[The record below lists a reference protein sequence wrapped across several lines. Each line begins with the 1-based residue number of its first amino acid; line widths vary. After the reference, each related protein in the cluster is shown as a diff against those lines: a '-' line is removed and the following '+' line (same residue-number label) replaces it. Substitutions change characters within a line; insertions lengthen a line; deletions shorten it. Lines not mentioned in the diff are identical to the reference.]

1 MAVRVVAV
9 ASMCSRNHL
18 LDNEYKKYNHLSY
31 ISFTVVPCVLYSSD
45 SDCEGVNFIPG
56 SHFVKA
62 FSALP
67 SHS

>member
-1 MAVRVVAV
+1 MFYMV
-9 ASMCSRNHL
+9 ASNCSQNHSVSEKYKAVQSSKLNFLQNNFLLELYASARN
-18 LDNEYKKYNHLSY
+18 
-31 ISFTVVPCVLYSSD
+31 
-45 SDCEGVNFIPG
+45 CEGVGNIPG

>member
-1 MAVRVVAV
+1 MLFVTQQMQAWQSCEILAFYPGR
-9 ASMCSRNHL
+9 
-18 LDNEYKKYNHLSY
+18 
-31 ISFTVVPCVLYSSD
+31 
-45 SDCEGVNFIPG
+45 DCEGIEYIPG